1 MSFDGFKSL
10 SANFTATPNQFFD
23 HIVGHYPSCVVTV
36 VAILIRSTLGWED
49 PVTGDRRVEAEL
61 PLSAFLRPDLCE
73 SSARKGLAQALSAGF
88 IVQTARA
95 NNRDGSRYALRW
107 EDAVAQQKAIERSRR
122 ALQDPILEDPS
133 RAVES
138 GGLRNTPLESGGVNS
153 GGLKNTPPLKD
164 SKKRFSEKER
174 KSFKK
179 QTLNVGEK
187 SLDFFSL
194 GGEDT
199 SEART
204 EKPQN
209 VLEAGLDA
217 GVNAMVQELKDWGS
231 ERRHKQLLSIC
242 EQKGLLHLSRQAL
255 QATRQRLTRET
266 KQGVLEKPGA
276 YYQRILISLL
286 EAHQVFVPT
295 TGEDDAEEVRR
306 LARQSLGLEG

>member
-1 MSFDGFKSL
+1 MTFGGFKSL

-61 PLSAFLRPDLCE
+61 PLSAFLRPELCE

-95 NNRDGSRYALRW
+95 SNRDGSRYALRW
-107 EDAVAQQKAIERSRR
+107 EDAAAQQKAIERSRR
-122 ALQDPILEDPS
+122 ALQDPILAEPS
-133 RAVES
+133 RAMNS
-138 GGLRNTPLESGGVNS
+138 GGLKNTPPEIGGVNS

-164 SKKRFSEKER
+164 LKKDSSRKEK
-174 KSFKK
+174 KDLKK
-179 QTLNVGEK
+179 QTLNVKEG
-187 SLDFFSL
+187 SFDFVSSV
-194 GGEDT
+194 GEDT
-199 SEART
+199 SETKT

-209 VLEAGLDA
+209 ALEAGLDA
-217 GVNAMVQELKDWGS
+217 EVNTLVQELKDWGS

-255 QATRQRLTRET
+255 QATRHRLARET
-266 KQGVLEKPGA
+266 KRGVVEKPGA

-295 TGEDDAEEVRR
+295 AGEDDAEDVRR